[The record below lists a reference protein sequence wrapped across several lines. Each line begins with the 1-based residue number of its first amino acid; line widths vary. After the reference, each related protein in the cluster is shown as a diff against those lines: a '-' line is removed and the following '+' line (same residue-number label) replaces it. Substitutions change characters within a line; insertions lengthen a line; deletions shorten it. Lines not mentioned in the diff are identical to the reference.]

1 MRAGAGASRHPPA
14 RGAEPNGPSGIA
26 RTVGL
31 EAHRSEIVMH
41 LTLASVSPRRRQ
53 LLEAA
58 GVPLDVRPSGIDD
71 GRLSPGRCTPAEWVM
86 ALAYLKAAATA
97 RQADLEPGTLVVG
110 ADTVCVNDG
119 VILGQPK
126 DEPDAARMIRAMAG
140 ATHEVLTGVAIICPR
155 TNRRVAF
162 PDRSRVTVGPL
173 TDTKIADYLATNQ
186 WRGKAGAYNIA
197 ERLEAGWPITFEGT
211 MDSIMGLPVERL
223 LKGAVYF

>member
-1 MRAGAGASRHPPA
+1 
-14 RGAEPNGPSGIA
+14 
-26 RTVGL
+26 
-31 EAHRSEIVMH
+31 MH

-86 ALAYLKAAATA
+86 ALAYLKAVATA

-119 VILGQPK
+119 VILGQPR

-140 ATHEVLTGVAIICPR
+140 TTHEVLTGVAIICPR

-162 PDRSRVTVGPL
+162 PDRSRVTVAPL